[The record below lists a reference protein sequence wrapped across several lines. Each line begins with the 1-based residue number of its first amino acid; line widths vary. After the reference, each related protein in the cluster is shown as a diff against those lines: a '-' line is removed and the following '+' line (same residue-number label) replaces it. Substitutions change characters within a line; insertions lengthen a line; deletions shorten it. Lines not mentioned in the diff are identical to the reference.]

1 MLHRVETLKMRCTN
15 SHVRIMDGL
24 EMIGR
29 RRAHA
34 LRAHALSACA
44 ATAPS
49 ALQCCAPPVVGEA
62 CLLSG
67 ATTGCAVC
75 VARVSCRLS
84 CARGDRTCNSGRPA
98 HF

>member
-67 ATTGCAVC
+67 DWSNDGVC
-75 VARVSCRLS
+75 GLRRTCVVSTVV
-84 CARGDRTCNSGRPA
+84 CARRS
-98 HF
+98 HV